1 MFNSVT
7 AVIIALRLDNKFVDK
22 LTTGSIGGVLLDK
35 TCFYAEQGG
44 QMYDVGYMNK
54 LEDDVRSFLT
64 SVFYGVNISRKED

>member
-7 AVIIALRLDNKFVDK
+7 AVIISLRLDNKFVDK
-22 LTTGSIGGVLLDK
+22 LTTGSVGGVLLDK

-54 LEDDVRSFLT
+54 LEDDVCSFLT
-64 SVFYGVNISRKED
+64 SVFYGVSISRKQD